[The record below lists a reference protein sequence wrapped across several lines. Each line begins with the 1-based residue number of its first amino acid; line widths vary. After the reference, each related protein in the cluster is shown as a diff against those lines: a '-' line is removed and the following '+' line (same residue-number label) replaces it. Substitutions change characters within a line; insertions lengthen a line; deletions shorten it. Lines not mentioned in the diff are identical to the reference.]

1 MEQPDV
7 RGLTS
12 KQYQHFRSAL
22 WWIALA
28 RTRQESSYRKRLQE
42 QLEQWLE
49 QEDYVKA
56 YEAVKLIEDEV
67 NQDII
72 HKGWV

>member
-22 WWIALA
+22 WLIALA

-42 QLEQWLE
+42 QLEQGLE